1 MFLEKRE
8 KEDNYYKY
16 LQDVSLERL
25 EQLCWKLWTDY
36 NVHDPGITIADYF
49 NYALFELNYR
59 LEFPF
64 ENYLLDSSRRVV
76 PFDQKGLLSKEEL
89 FTKNIVTENDYEK
102 LFVSEFRTLKK
113 CVVRLNRRTRLYDVF
128 IELQESTESIGFD
141 TTHLIDDI
149 KRTYHKNRN
158 LCENLGKVLVG
169 FEKLKEPLYSQ
180 KERKFIYSSY
190 EAPAFDKREH
200 PEDPNIKPFSSEYHS
215 LQFDFPECYGI
226 GEMGLPA
233 RTNISNEAKILQL
246 KAYLLIYDLMLADTL
261 DQAGSVK
268 DFLDFS
274 GMIPESSIPN
284 VFIPE
289 GERIIDRDKKS
300 NTKLHSDAYYDDQ
313 KAIYLDLL
321 DVLYGEDTRTYFNY
335 EDSKADHRELNE
347 KRSKLIRSLP
357 QLNTNRFLSFDI
369 YDPYSVPSIQ
379 VMVESLTDNKY
390 QTSETEPTSKY
401 GLRII
406 SDEAFFEKYKFLQ
419 NFAFSIENNKDIPLL
434 DIAKIDVV
442 YDNQT
447 FYKLRKNINLLW
459 YNVLFKSFLKYGDV
473 SSYYKILP
481 LPENEYLLIFKHPER
496 NEWINL
502 GLFFNSIE
510 KLTKIANLFW
520 QFMGRIKDKK
530 IRNSFYFIEHLLLES
545 ENTDDKD
552 RISIITSKDQKSRK
566 DKEYINELLVERLPI
581 HLQVSVYYVGRE
593 KMNHFETLYF
603 NWRKAL
609 AGQNNSDIKA
619 ASFFIRAFLDRNIKM
634 QDRHE

>member
-8 KEDNYYKY
+8 KEDNYYKN

-49 NYALFELNYR
+49 NYALLELDYR
-59 LEFPF
+59 LKFPF
-64 ENYLLDSSRRVV
+64 ESYLLDSSRRVV

-89 FTKNIVTENDYEK
+89 FTHSIVKEYDYEK
-102 LFVSEFRTLKK
+102 LFVREFRSLKR
-113 CVVRLNRRTRLYDVF
+113 CVVRLNKKTRLYDVF
-128 IELQESTESIGFD
+128 IELKENSETIGFD
-141 TTHLIDDI
+141 KTSIIDDM

-158 LCENLGKVLVG
+158 LCENLGEVLMG
-169 FEKLKEPLYSQ
+169 FEKLEDPLYYQ
-180 KERKFIYSSY
+180 KERRFIYSSY
-190 EAPAFDKREH
+190 EAPAFDKREKT
-200 PEDPNIKPFSSEYHS
+200 EEQNIKPFSSEYHS

-233 RTNISNEAKILQL
+233 KTNISNEAKILQL
-246 KAYLLIYDLMLADTL
+246 KAYLLIYDLILADTL
-261 DQAGSVK
+261 EQACSVK

-274 GMIPESSIPN
+274 GMIPESSMPD

-289 GERIIDRDKKS
+289 GERIIDRDKK
-300 NTKLHSDAYYDDQ
+300 NNCKLHSDAYYDEQ

-321 DVLYGEDTRTYFNY
+321 DVLYGEDTRAYFNY
-335 EDSKADHRELNE
+335 EDSKAHYRELNE
-347 KRSKLIRSLP
+347 KRSKLISSLP

-369 YDPYSVPSIQ
+369 YDPYSVPNIQ
-379 VMVESLTDNKY
+379 VMMESLTDNKY
-390 QTSETEPTSKY
+390 QTSETESFSKY

-419 NFAFSIENNKDIPLL
+419 GYAFSIENNKDIPLL
-434 DIAKIDVV
+434 EIAKIDVV

-481 LPENEYLLIFKHPER
+481 LPENEYLLVFKHPER

-510 KLTKIANLFW
+510 RLTVIANLFW
-520 QFMGRIKDKK
+520 LFMRRIKDKK
-530 IRNSFYFIEHLLLES
+530 VRNSFYFIEHLLLES
-545 ENTDDKD
+545 ENTDDKNN
-552 RISIITSKDQKSRK
+552 ISIITSKDQKSQK

-581 HLQVSVYYVGRE
+581 HLRVSIYYVSSE

-609 AGQNNSDIKA
+609 ADQNNRDIKG
-619 ASFFIRAFLDRNIKM
+619 ASFFIRAFLNRN
-634 QDRHE
+634 QNTDQT